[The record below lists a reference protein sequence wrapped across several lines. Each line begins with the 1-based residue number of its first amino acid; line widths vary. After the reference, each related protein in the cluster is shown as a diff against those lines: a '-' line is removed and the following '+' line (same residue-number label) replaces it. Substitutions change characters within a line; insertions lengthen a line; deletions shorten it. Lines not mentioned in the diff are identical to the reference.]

1 MTRPGEHRATARVL
15 LRNKMGEFFLL
26 LTHFDP
32 EVGLP
37 ARWITPGG
45 GIEPNETPLEAAVRE
60 LAEETGIS
68 VTDEVLGEPV
78 TKIDGRWDW
87 ADGINHHTYS
97 DIFFELELE
106 NFNLDDSNWTED
118 ERRDVL
124 EYRWWSLEDLRETKD
139 LIGPPELVSYLLR
152 R

>member
-1 MTRPGEHRATARVL
+1 MTVPGEHRATARVL
-15 LRNKMGEFFLL
+15 LRNKSGQFFLL

-45 GIEPNETPLEAAVRE
+45 GIEPNESTLAAAVRE
-60 LAEETGIS
+60 LAEETGMLVS
-68 VTDEVLGEPV
+68 EELLGEPV
-78 TKIDGRWDW
+78 AKFEGRWDW

-97 DIFFELELE
+97 DIFYELEVDD
-106 NFNLDDSNWTED
+106 FNLDDSNWTED

-124 EYRWWSLEDLRETKD
+124 DYRWWSLEELGKTED
-139 LIGPPELVSYLLR
+139 LIGPPALVPFLLR